1 MKITASVDRFEG
13 DWAILMV
20 DDVKVELPSQFLP
33 KGVKAGGWVDL
44 QITENKERESEVQKN
59 VANLLEKLK
68 EGKHLD

>member
-20 DDVKVELPSQFLP
+20 GDVKVEFPRQFLP

-44 QITENKERESEVQKN
+44 EITENKEKESEVGKN
-59 VANLLEKLK
+59 VTNLLEKLK